1 MLKKVLRKLDRAALR
16 MGDAW
21 RSYLLPDLKKRGRNL
36 RLVYPYQL
44 QNASHIEIGDDCHL
58 GANSILCACRT
69 VTHTG
74 AVQEFNGSIRLG
86 DRVWAT
92 SSLQLFA
99 ACEMVVEDDVMFAA
113 NVFVCDCQHGH
124 ADVQTPYRRQAF
136 SDLAPVFIGA
146 GAWIGQNVVIMPG
159 VSIGRQSIIGAN
171 SVVTHSIP
179 DRAIAFGVPARVRKV
194 WSDSEFAWQNPKT
207 E

>member
-1 MLKKVLRKLDRAALR
+1 
-16 MGDAW
+16 
-21 RSYLLPDLKKRGRNL
+21 
-36 RLVYPYQL
+36 
-44 QNASHIEIGDDCHL
+44 
-58 GANSILCACRT
+58 
-69 VTHTG
+69 
-74 AVQEFNGSIRLG
+74 
-86 DRVWAT
+86 
-92 SSLQLFA
+92 
-99 ACEMVVEDDVMFAA
+99 MVVEDDVMFAA
-113 NVFVCDCQHGH
+113 NVFVCDYQHGH
-124 ADVQTPYRRQAF
+124 ADAQTPYRRQAF

-159 VSIGRQSIIGAN
+159 VSIGRQTIIGAN